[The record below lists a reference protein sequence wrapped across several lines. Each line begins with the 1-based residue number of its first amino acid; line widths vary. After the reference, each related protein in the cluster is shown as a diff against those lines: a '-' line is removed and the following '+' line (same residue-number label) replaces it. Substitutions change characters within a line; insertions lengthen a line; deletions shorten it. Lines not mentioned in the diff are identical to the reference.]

1 MAHKNAGPGLR
12 RKSQE
17 KIATAACITISSLTA
32 RQHIGLGMALYF
44 GVEQSERERRKKRN
58 PVDNAMRNAFANG
71 EC

>member
-17 KIATAACITISSLTA
+17 KIATPACITISLLTA

-44 GVEQSERERRKKRN
+44 GVEQESEERNEIRWI
-58 PVDNAMRNAFANG
+58 MQ
-71 EC
+71 